1 MKKISD
7 NTFPCFFRLADQ
19 QAIKSQK
26 QYLSALKWSI
36 WLIIGASI
44 LAYIRNFK
52 GFECI
57 DWLIGVLLLMNLLL
71 NWWIQTAK
79 MDNLWYDYRSI
90 AESIKTLTW
99 KYMLKVTPFAGDESD
114 CTREFR
120 KRVTKIL
127 NNKMVLHK
135 YQAIP
140 ANKPFITK
148 DMKDIRQCDLQT
160 RALIYTQYRIQDQA
174 DWYEKKSKYNKKMG
188 TRFYICYML
197 LNISLLVF
205 IIISIC
211 KFNGKELPLDLFM
224 ILVTSIQTWTQI
236 KKYSDLA
243 NSYALATQE
252 IALIREEKP
261 SFSKGEEEKFSKY
274 VSDCEN
280 AFSREHTQWYA
291 RKQS

>member
-1 MKKISD
+1 MKKISE
-7 NTFPCFFRLADQ
+7 NTFPCFFTLADQ

-36 WLIIGASI
+36 WLIIVASV
-44 LAYIRNFK
+44 LAYIRNFIE
-52 GFECI
+52 FEYI
-57 DWLIGVLLLMNLLL
+57 DWLIGVLLLINLLL
-71 NWWIQTAK
+71 NWWIQAEK

-99 KYMLKVTPFAGDESD
+99 KYMLKVIPFAGDEVD
-114 CTREFR
+114 CTKEFR
-120 KRVTKIL
+120 RRVKKIL
-127 NNKMVLHK
+127 NDNKVILQK
-135 YQAIP
+135 SQAISI
-140 ANKPFITK
+140 KQQFITN
-148 DMKDIRQCDLQT
+148 DMRAIRREDLQT
-160 RALIYTQYRIQDQA
+160 RSHIYTKYRIQDQA

-197 LNISLLVF
+197 LNILLLVF
-205 IIISIC
+205 IVISIC

-224 ILVTSIQTWTQI
+224 VLITSIQTWTQI

-252 IALIREEKP
+252 IALIKKETP
-261 SFSKGEEEKFSKY
+261 SFSKEQEFSRY

-291 RKQS
+291 RKQ